1 MLSFSPPEHSFYDIL
16 QTVFQSGEPWRGK
29 WVWRRRSGDP
39 VTVEQTV
46 TPIHTPGGEATHLLV
61 AIEDMTG
68 RKAVDEDV
76 RLTGEQLDFTE
87 RKRIHLLA
95 SEAQRDFEQFFNLI
109 PDLACIVSTDGYF
122 KRVNPAWE
130 TTLGYTQEEVLGT
143 PMLDFIHP
151 DDLERTVAEV
161 DKQSPEYRT
170 RHFVNRYRCKN
181 GSYRL
186 FDWTTTFNRDDTTR
200 FGVARDITEQRL
212 WEESLRNSEEA
223 LQKAKDVAERANR
236 AKSEFLANM
245 SHEIRTPMNG
255 VIGLTDLVLDT
266 ELSIEQRE
274 YLQGAR
280 SSANSLLRILNDI
293 LDFSKIEAGKLEFE
307 TIEFDLRQTVDA
319 VFKVLGIRAGAKN
332 LGLACDFSPGV
343 PSRVL
348 GDPGRLKQVLVNLT
362 GNAIKFTEYGE
373 VRIAVERLSET
384 DQEAE
389 LHFSVRDT
397 GIGIPL
403 NKQQHVFS
411 AFAQADSSSTRHF
424 GGTGLGLTIS
434 SQLVELMGGRIW
446 LESEEGKGST
456 FHFTVRLGIAP
467 DRSEAV
473 SPSAFGAPEGT
484 SRDAEGE
491 RRLRILVVD
500 DSPLNRLVAKR
511 MIENRNHAVT
521 EAANG
526 LEALEMIH
534 SEDFDCLLMDVQ
546 MPVMDGFEATA
557 AIRKM
562 ERDSGAHLP
571 IIAVTAHALSG
582 DLDRCLAAGMD
593 GYLTKPIKSR
603 DVFATIERVL
613 RALKTRPP
621 DA

>member
-1 MLSFSPPEHSFYDIL
+1 
-16 QTVFQSGEPWRGK
+16 
-29 WVWRRRSGDP
+29 
-39 VTVEQTV
+39 
-46 TPIHTPGGEATHLLV
+46 
-61 AIEDMTG
+61 
-68 RKAVDEDV
+68 
-76 RLTGEQLDFTE
+76 
-87 RKRIHLLA
+87 
-95 SEAQRDFEQFFNLI
+95 
-109 PDLACIVSTDGYF
+109 
-122 KRVNPAWE
+122 
-130 TTLGYTQEEVLGT
+130 
-143 PMLDFIHP
+143 MLDFIHP

-181 GSYRL
+181 GLYRL

-362 GNAIKFTEYGE
+362 GNAIKFTECGE

-484 SRDAEGE
+484 SRNAEGE

-511 MIENRNHAVT
+511 MIENRNHAVA

-526 LEALEMIH
+526 REALEMIH